1 MTTAHAKTS
10 LVTPPAASVV
20 PDPAIQNLESSIMN
34 LKSQLARAVADYQNL
49 EKRFEKDS
57 ASVVKFA
64 NANLLEKLLD
74 LRDHLESASLHLS
87 DKSLPMLLS
96 LFDKILSEEGVVEVK
111 TDGAFDPAVME
122 CHETVPGEK
131 DKIVSVAR
139 RGYMLSG
146 RVLRPARVVV
156 GSGEKVSPAN
166 EASEASV

>member
-1 MTTAHAKTS
+1 MTTAHAKTQ
-10 LVTPPAASVV
+10 SVV
-20 PDPAIQNLESSIMN
+20 PPATSTQTDGGRELLESKIS
-34 LKSQLARAVADYQNL
+34 LLESKLARALADYANL

-111 TDGAFDPAVME
+111 TDGTFDPAVME
-122 CHETVPGEK
+122 CHETVSGEK

-166 EASEASV
+166 KASEASV